1 MKIKYP
7 WYCSWWFIILLL
19 LLAISTSGYTLSLVL
34 VPFIIRHYVKKIHT
48 LKASTGEIENLS
60 TEISRLT
67 GEHELLK
74 NNIAQDTEYFKQQE
88 EKYIDSLRQ
97 QYQAEADSIIQ
108 NAEQKAEAIISDSTK
123 GLEQTILD
131 LQKFT
136 NEKEELGADNVK
148 LAKTIKTNEN
158 KLIKLKAEF
167 LGIQNLINNFPQAI
181 NLDVLDEEI
190 TSLLESYDDDS
201 LLHNLI
207 DLDCHSLHSKE
218 LRKEMNRVKKEINKL
233 LEAYISRYTTKANKT
248 IYQLMVI
255 GLQAELQNIIYTL
268 SYAKHQEAID
278 NAHSLI
284 KKYLAICAEGNSN
297 ILPTITRFL
306 NELEPLFVE
315 AIEVEYH
322 YYIKREQEKEEQRII
337 REQMREEAAERKALA
352 EQQKRLEKEEE
363 KYNIEMN
370 RNRELLLTEQNPD
383 VIATLE
389 ARIRELEEQQNKVA
403 IEKEEILKRANGKAG
418 YVYVISN
425 LGSFGDTMYKIGMT
439 RRMNPMER
447 VDELGDASVPF
458 KFDVHAMIFSDDA
471 VGLEKD
477 LHERLSNQ
485 RVNKVNLRKEF
496 FETTIDDLEELVT
509 SLDPT
514 VEFRKTL
521 IAQEYHRSL
530 EIKEEMKA
538 NQIA

>member
-7 WYCSWWFIILLL
+7 WYCSWWFIIILL
-19 LLAISTSGYTLSLVL
+19 LLAIPTLGYTLGLILVSLVA
-34 VPFIIRHYVKKIHT
+34 RHYTKKLHN
-48 LKASTGEIENLS
+48 LKEDVGIIENFAS
-60 TEISRLT
+60 EISRLT
-67 GEHELLK
+67 SEHEVLK
-74 NNIAQDTEYFKQQE
+74 NNIAQDIEYFKAQE
-88 EKYIDSLRQ
+88 EKYMENFKI
-97 QYQAEADSIIQ
+97 QYQADAEKIIQ
-108 NAEQKAEAIISDSTK
+108 NAQKEADTIIADSTK
-123 GLEQTILD
+123 GMEQTILD
-131 LQKFT
+131 LQRFT
-136 NEKEELGADNVK
+136 NEREELEENNNK
-148 LAKTIKTNEN
+148 LSKTIKMNEN
-158 KLIKLKAEF
+158 KLIKLKTEF
-167 LGIQNLINNFPQAI
+167 LGIQNLIKRFPDAI
-181 NLDVLDEEI
+181 ELSILDKEMTL
-190 TSLLESYDDDS
+190 LLESYDENY

-207 DLDCHSLHSKE
+207 ELDCHSLNSKE

-233 LEAYISRYTTKANKT
+233 LESYVSRYTTKANKT

-297 ILPTITRFL
+297 ILPTVTRFL

-315 AIEVEYH
+315 AIEVEHH

-352 EQQKRLEKEEE
+352 EQQKRLEDEEE

-370 RNRELLLTEQNPD
+370 RNRELLLTEQNPE

-389 ARIRELEEQQNKVA
+389 ARIKELEEQQNKVA
-403 IEKEEILKRANGKAG
+403 IEKDEILKRANGKAG

-425 LGSFGDTMYKIGMT
+425 LGSFGDKMYKIGMT

-447 VDELGDASVPF
+447 VDELSDASVPF
-458 KFDVHAMIFSDDA
+458 RFDVHAMIFSDDA
-471 VGLEKD
+471 VGLEKN
-477 LHERLSNQ
+477 LHERLGSH

-496 FETTIDDLEELVT
+496 FETTVDDLEELVT

-521 IAQEYHRSL
+521 IAQEYYRSL
-530 EIKEEMKA
+530 EIKKEM
-538 NQIA
+538 NTEQIA

>member
-1 MKIKYP
+1 MKIKYT
-7 WYCSWWFIILLL
+7 WYCNWWFIIILLL
-19 LLAISTSGYTLSLVL
+19 LAIPTLGYTLGLALVSLVA
-34 VPFIIRHYVKKIHT
+34 RHYTKKLHN
-48 LKASTGEIENLS
+48 LKTDVGIIENLAS
-60 TEISRLT
+60 EISRLT
-67 GEHELLK
+67 SEHEVLK
-74 NNIAQDTEYFKQQE
+74 NNISQDMEYFKAQE
-88 EKYIDSLRQ
+88 EKYIENFKM
-97 QYQAEADSIIQ
+97 QYQAEAEKIIQ
-108 NAEQKAEAIISDSTK
+108 NAQKEADTIIADSTK
-123 GLEQTILD
+123 GMEQTILD
-131 LQKFT
+131 LQRFT
-136 NEKEELGADNVK
+136 NEREELEENNNK
-148 LAKTIKTNEN
+148 LSKTIKTNEN
-158 KLIKLKAEF
+158 KLIKLKTEF
-167 LGIQNLINNFPQAI
+167 LGIQNLIKRFPDAI
-181 NLDVLDEEI
+181 DLGILDKEMTL
-190 TSLLESYDDDS
+190 LLEGYDENY

-207 DLDCHSLHSKE
+207 ALDCHSLNSKE

-233 LEAYISRYTTKANKT
+233 LEAYVSRYTTKANKT

-284 KKYLAICAEGNSN
+284 KKYLAICAAGNSN
-297 ILPTITRFL
+297 ILPTVTRFL

-315 AIEVEYH
+315 AIEVEHH

-352 EQQKRLEKEEE
+352 EQQKRLEDEEE

-370 RNRELLLTEQNPD
+370 RNRELLLTEQNPE

-389 ARIRELEEQQNKVA
+389 ARIKELEEQQNRVA
-403 IEKEEILKRANGKAG
+403 IEKDEILKRANGKAG

-425 LGSFGDTMYKIGMT
+425 LGSFGDKMYKIGMT
-439 RRMNPMER
+439 RRMNPMDR
-447 VDELGDASVPF
+447 VDELSDASVPF
-458 KFDVHAMIFSDDA
+458 RFDVHAMIFSDDA
-471 VGLEKD
+471 VGLEKN
-477 LHERLSNQ
+477 LHDRLGNH

-521 IAQEYHRSL
+521 IAQEYYRSL
-530 EIKEEMKA
+530 EIKKEMVTEH
-538 NQIA
+538 IV